1 MWSQQH
7 SDENEAVWNSS
18 PWPDM
23 AAEWARA
30 AAIRSGL
37 VCRGRSPWLAR
48 AVLIFSTIRC
58 ARVVVAPAG
67 AAPIRAVELTRVT
80 ASRDIR
86 AARTERFST
95 RGPSAGNRS
104 TPVRPRSFP
113 QPGRINPQSPAGVQV
128 GRACLAQSG
137 AELDP

>member
-1 MWSQQH
+1 MPTFSAMWSQQH
-7 SDENEAVWNSS
+7 RDENEAVWNSR

-23 AAEWARA
+23 APEWARA

-37 VCRGRSPWLAR
+37 VCSGRSPWLAR

-67 AAPIRAVELTRVT
+67 AAPIRAVEPTRET

-86 AARTERFST
+86 GARKGRFST
-95 RGPSAGNRS
+95 RGISAGNRS
-104 TPVRPRSFP
+104 YAVRTRSFLMTGGLHP
-113 QPGRINPQSPAGVQV
+113 ERPAYVHV
-128 GRACLAQSG
+128 RRECR
-137 AELDP
+137 